1 MYCGL
6 WHAYASLRPVSASH
20 CAFHLKSDN
29 LRCATWSLWRFA
41 LFFGFPFDSYL
52 SYASRFVLA
61 GEVLEPCP
69 EAEILF
75 GTQRTCALYASEQSR
90 FASKMAEFLDATLVV
105 AEPDNG
111 CDPSWINAEAVKG
124 SIAVVNRGTCPF
136 AVKATNAQAAGAIA
150 VVVVNNQ
157 PGLINMV
164 GNFSSVSIPAM
175 LITQEDGTS
184 LTEFATTGSSATLKI
199 GPSAPHSLVSQY

>member
-1 MYCGL
+1 M
-6 WHAYASLRPVSASH
+6 SQTTFVSH
-20 CAFHLKSDN
+20 EL
-29 LRCATWSLWRFA
+29 
-41 LFFGFPFDSYL
+41 
-52 SYASRFVLA
+52 VMLA
-61 GEVLEPCP
+61 GEPEPCT
-69 EAEILF
+69 ETEIVF
-75 GTQRTCALYASEQSR
+75 GARRACALYAAEQSR
-90 FASKMAEFLDATLVV
+90 FASKMAEFINASFVV
-105 AEPDNG
+105 AMPANG
-111 CDPSWINAEAVKG
+111 CEPIWDNSEAVKG
-124 SIAVVNRGTCPF
+124 SIAVVYRGTCPF

-157 PGLINMV
+157 PGLVNMV